1 MLRREMKTFIEMT
14 PHNTSYVKILLP
26 HAIKWLTAA
35 EIDYKELKVSDCDH
49 TVKSAVLHYIHE

>member
-1 MLRREMKTFIEMT
+1 MKTFIEMT